1 MDGKQ
6 KYEVVF
12 ATGGSIN
19 VIVEASSYDEA
30 EKLATELALNATH
43 EYGGGLVPS
52 SDERVNVWLGD
63 VEDVLYVDNLTVDA

>member
-1 MDGKQ
+1 MG

-19 VIVEASSYDEA
+19 VTVEADSEDEA
-30 EKLATELALNATH
+30 RELATVLALNATH

-52 SDERVNVWLGD
+52 SDERVNVWIGD
-63 VEDVLYVDNLTVDA
+63 VEDVLYVDKCLIEA